1 MTAHDAVVAREDIK
15 RLRGELNKIVQ
26 YLNAESD
33 MRKALSAAAGVL
45 DVTARLEF
53 ASRMLDD
60 YDTVLSKA
68 LYNTQIK
75 EVILP

>member
-15 RLRGELNKIVQ
+15 RLREELNKIVQ
-26 YLNAESD
+26 HLNAESD

>member
-15 RLRGELNKIVQ
+15 RLREELNKIVQ

>member
-15 RLRGELNKIVQ
+15 RLREELNKIVQ
-26 YLNAESD
+26 HLNAESD

-53 ASRMLDD
+53 VSRMLND

>member
-15 RLRGELNKIVQ
+15 RLREELNKIVQ

-33 MRKALSAAAGVL
+33 MRKALSAAADVL

>member
-15 RLRGELNKIVQ
+15 RLREELNKIVQ

-45 DVTARLEF
+45 DVAARLEF

>member
-15 RLRGELNKIVQ
+15 RLREELNKTVQ
-26 YLNAESD
+26 YLNAESNL
-33 MRKALSAAAGVL
+33 RKALSTAAGVL
-45 DVTARLEF
+45 DITARLEF

-68 LYNTQIK
+68 LYNTQIT
-75 EVILP
+75 EVTL

>member
-15 RLRGELNKIVQ
+15 RLREELNKIVQ
-26 YLNAESD
+26 HLNAESD
-33 MRKALSAAAGVL
+33 MRKALSAAADVL